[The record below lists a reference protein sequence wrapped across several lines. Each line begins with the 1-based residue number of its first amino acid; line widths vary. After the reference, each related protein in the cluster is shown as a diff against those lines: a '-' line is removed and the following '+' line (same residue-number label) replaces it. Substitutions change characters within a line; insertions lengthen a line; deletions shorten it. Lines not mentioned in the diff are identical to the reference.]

1 MGSSHGFM
9 VKEFH
14 LWNIRKEASVLPALF
29 LHSPLKDWEKD
40 LNTYSCLSLLNV
52 RPACLWR
59 ACIFPAVLLCT
70 RHKWTCPSQREQVQ
84 PSPFLR
90 AGPVGAGK
98 LLMMWSLYTWT
109 ISLKQKAKVY
119 TGAVLRSPTVEGHR
133 LKSHFPIEQNHQH

>member
-14 LWNIRKEASVLPALF
+14 LWNIWKEASVLPALF

-52 RPACLWR
+52 RPACLWW

-70 RHKWTCPSQREQVQ
+70 RHKWTCPSQQ
-84 PSPFLR
+84 R
-90 AGPVGAGK
+90 A
-98 LLMMWSLYTWT
+98 
-109 ISLKQKAKVY
+109 
-119 TGAVLRSPTVEGHR
+119 SPTLSVPASRPSGCWEVTHDVKFIYINYLSQTKGQSLHR
-133 LKSHFPIEQNHQH
+133 GCTEESNCRRPQT